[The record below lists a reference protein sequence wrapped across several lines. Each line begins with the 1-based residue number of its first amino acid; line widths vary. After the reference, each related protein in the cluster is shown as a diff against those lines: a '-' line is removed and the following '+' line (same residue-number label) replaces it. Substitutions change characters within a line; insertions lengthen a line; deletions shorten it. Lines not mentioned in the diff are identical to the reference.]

1 MNLRKHEK
9 RDDMKVWLSEQ
20 EVEILL
26 DITSDTEHYL
36 AYALGLRCGLR
47 SQEVLDVAPSHVVET
62 DVGHMLRV
70 WEGKGD
76 RYRETPV
83 PSALAARV
91 QTIEDVRTTPSD
103 EPLLDCSTR
112 TLRRWVSNIGEQIA
126 ESEEDK
132 GWTYLSYHDLRRTWA
147 TNLGAQDVDPLVVL
161 DWGGWNDLDTFL
173 DHYRGIYSPEAQQR
187 ERAKVEWL

>member
-26 DITSDTEHYL
+26 DTTSDTEHYL

-76 RYRETPV
+76 
-83 PSALAARV
+83 S
-91 QTIEDVRTTPSD
+91 
-103 EPLLDCSTR
+103 
-112 TLRRWVSNIGEQIA
+112 
-126 ESEEDK
+126 
-132 GWTYLSYHDLRRTWA
+132 
-147 TNLGAQDVDPLVVL
+147 
-161 DWGGWNDLDTFL
+161 
-173 DHYRGIYSPEAQQR
+173 
-187 ERAKVEWL
+187 